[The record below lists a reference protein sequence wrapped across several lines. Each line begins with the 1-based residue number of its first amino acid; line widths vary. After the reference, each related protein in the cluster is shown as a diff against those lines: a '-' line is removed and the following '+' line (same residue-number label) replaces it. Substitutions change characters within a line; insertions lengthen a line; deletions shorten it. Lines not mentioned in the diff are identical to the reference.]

1 MPSSKVQVDDA
12 NWPLV
17 LTTFD
22 GQQSDDD
29 VEYYMRRMD
38 GIHARGEPFVALT
51 ILRSYSN
58 NLSHLK
64 RLGGWAKARSNRPA
78 ESCKGSAIVLPSTA
92 ARFLISS
99 FLLLFVP
106 PFPMVSFDDLP
117 AAVAWLKRQL
127 VAVGL
132 PIPATLESLGG
143 EAVRIASP

>member
-1 MPSSKVQVDDA
+1 MPPRKIHVDDA

-29 VEYYMRRMD
+29 VGYYMGRMD
-38 GIHARGEPFVALT
+38 EMRARGEPFVALT

-58 NLSHLK
+58 NLSHL
-64 RLGGWAKARSNRPA
+64 RRMGAWAKATSNRPV
-78 ESCKGSAIVLPSTA
+78 EWCKGSAIVLPSTA

-99 FLLLFVP
+99 FLLLVVP

-117 AAVAWLKRQL
+117 AAIAWVKRRL

-132 PIPATLESLGG
+132 PVPATLESLGG
-143 EAVRIASP
+143 AAADIASP